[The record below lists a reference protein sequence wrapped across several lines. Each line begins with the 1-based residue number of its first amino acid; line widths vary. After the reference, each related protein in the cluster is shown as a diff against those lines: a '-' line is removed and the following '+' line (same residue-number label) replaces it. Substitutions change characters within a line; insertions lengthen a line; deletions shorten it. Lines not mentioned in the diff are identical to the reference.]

1 MERLATAA
9 SQAAHSAERLEQR
22 VLALAQEVEACKVNE
37 NDLARVIREKDALV
51 ESLRSAL
58 ADLERERNSASS
70 STTRTSTETLDR
82 VAVARLETA
91 KNALELERVVAATAR
106 LEKAAAERRAHAA
119 EIGFANVTRRLGEIE
134 KQRVHSETK
143 VRRFEEIESARVVAV
158 TKAAEAELVATQA
171 TAFATE
177 LVRSE
182 AARQNLQSESPRHG
196 NSNSNSNSDVNVN
209 SSPPPV
215 QLRVSIAADAD
226 EVLRREQNAFALS
239 AEANAH
245 RDAAA
250 RVVEKLVEE
259 NGALME
265 RLERMGHSG
274 RSVEGTF
281 NGAASGRRD
290 TNGDGPVVVAGTR
303 RENGGTLTNQ
313 LAPKVNAT
321 NTHSKTTPTPSV
333 VPTETEPA
341 PAKPRGIWAFITG
354 ADRAPPTYV
363 PKKTVAPE

>member
-1 MERLATAA
+1 
-9 SQAAHSAERLEQR
+9 
-22 VLALAQEVEACKVNE
+22 
-37 NDLARVIREKDALV
+37 
-51 ESLRSAL
+51 
-58 ADLERERNSASS
+58 
-70 STTRTSTETLDR
+70 
-82 VAVARLETA
+82 
-91 KNALELERVVAATAR
+91 
-106 LEKAAAERRAHAA
+106 
-119 EIGFANVTRRLGEIE
+119 
-134 KQRVHSETK
+134 
-143 VRRFEEIESARVVAV
+143 
-158 TKAAEAELVATQA
+158 
-171 TAFATE
+171 
-177 LVRSE
+177 
-182 AARQNLQSESPRHG
+182 
-196 NSNSNSNSDVNVN
+196 
-209 SSPPPV
+209 
-215 QLRVSIAADAD
+215 
-226 EVLRREQNAFALS
+226 VLRREQNAFALS